1 MACSTVHPYAI
12 RAQAKGRHRS
22 PGVAY
27 LQGVNRSRIFTTD
40 EVNRMGLEAVAG
52 RKRTAVRGRGARAA
66 YRKLRAEVD
75 AMRRDGITP
84 IPVS

>member
-1 MACSTVHPYAI
+1 MPAF
-12 RAQAKGRHRS
+12 
-22 PGVAY
+22 AY
-27 LQGVNRSRIFTTD
+27 LQGVNRPRIFTTD
-40 EVNRMGLEAVAG
+40 EVDRMGLEAVAG

-84 IPVS
+84 LPVGG